1 MTVHDTAAETQAEE
15 PPAEVPGDDPPA
27 EVQGDEPPA
36 DELDTLALHRPEVL
50 RAAVEAVL
58 FVRDSAVSVTE
69 LAVGLRR
76 PEPEVSAALD
86 ALGAAL
92 DERGAGMEL
101 REVAGGYRLY
111 TRIEV
116 APAVELFLRDAQHTR
131 LSAAALETLAVIAYR
146 QPVARSR
153 IAAIRGVAVDA
164 VVRTLLSRGLI
175 TEVGADPTTG
185 AGLYATTELFLD
197 KIGMIGLDQ
206 LPSLAPLLPGVEDLD
221 ADDGLDLDAY

>member
-1 MTVHDTAAETQAEE
+1 MTVEQPVDVIETDEPSPELQAE
-15 PPAEVPGDDPPA
+15 DPST
-27 EVQGDEPPA
+27 
-36 DELDTLALHRPEVL
+36 DELAGLGLDQQGPL

-58 FVRDSAVSVTE
+58 FVADAAISLTD

-76 PEPEVSAALD
+76 PAQEVQAAL
-86 ALGAAL
+86 ASLAAQL
-92 DERGAGMEL
+92 DDRGAGTEL
-101 REVAGGYRLY
+101 RELAGGYRLY
-111 TRIEV
+111 TRTEV
-116 APAVELFLRDAQHTR
+116 APAVELFLRDAARTR

-164 VVRTLLSRGLI
+164 VVRTLLSRGLV
-175 TEVGADPTTG
+175 TEVGVDPDSG
-185 AGLYATTELFLD
+185 AGLYATTELFLE
-197 KIGMIGLDQ
+197 KIGVTGLDQ